1 MTLSDRESLSK
12 ISKSTKR
19 HRLCATAEFLVLFDI
34 TPVFQLA
41 STDLGAA
48 SRLLH
53 RHQLPE
59 CIAESHTASYQQP
72 NYVLN
77 SNSTV
82 YYNTNQCFFVTV
94 CAGTAYRHLFP
105 PNIYFFRYYVQTV
118 NLLHYRGVKVLL
130 VQLMVDLLPMW
141 MWTAPNSMWKPS
153 SAIWATCFQLVVV
166 AITLLLLAVVRPGA
180 SSESCCQSSLQSTS
194 LSRYA
199 ARCSQLVFGQLC
211 SMAVR
216 PGPQTPPIYNGFAE
230 MTVP

>member
-1 MTLSDRESLSK
+1 
-12 ISKSTKR
+12 
-19 HRLCATAEFLVLFDI
+19 V
-34 TPVFQLA
+34 
-41 STDLGAA
+41 
-48 SRLLH
+48 
-53 RHQLPE
+53 
-59 CIAESHTASYQQP
+59 
-72 NYVLN
+72 YVLKRLETE
-77 SNSTV
+77 SNQRHSS
-82 YYNTNQCFFVTV
+82 YTN
-94 CAGTAYRHLFP
+94 L
-105 PNIYFFRYYVQTV
+105 IIIIIIII
-118 NLLHYRGVKVLL
+118 GVVVLL

-141 MWTAPNSMWKPS
+141 MWMAPNWMWKPP

-194 LSRYA
+194 LSRHA